1 MRRARGEKESLELA
15 RGGARFGTTEAIE
28 KCLSTFLRGADLSV
42 TAPSTVEQV
51 LHAPPFATGRHQDL
65 RVQRAVQCARARRG
79 RTSLRAR
86 WEQAA
91 GSEAHESKN
100 SACPARLRRGFGA
113 SLSAFL
119 RLLQALRAPQAFSA
133 RAFNIWTPRR
143 CEHSRTNRVPGW
155 GLAIKGGEALTE
167 LVVSL
172 LSLFEY
178 QNSAKVAVYALST

>member
-113 SLSAFL
+113 SLRQAFL
-119 RLLQALRAPQAFSA
+119 RLTGEGPFDGVNIHGQSDFGAGGWQLREERLLQS
-133 RAFNIWTPRR
+133 
-143 CEHSRTNRVPGW
+143 
-155 GLAIKGGEALTE
+155 
-167 LVVSL
+167 
-172 LSLFEY
+172 
-178 QNSAKVAVYALST
+178 